1 MDSSVGYGVVSNF
14 SIPLTGSSSIFRNAC
29 QQSGFAWQALRLPVL
44 SAPLKAWNAG
54 RAAALAC
61 PRALL
66 MGSGQIS

>member
-14 SIPLTGSSSIFRNAC
+14 SIPLTASSCIFRNAC
-29 QQSGFAWQALRLPVL
+29 QQSGFAWQARLPVL
-44 SAPLKAWNAG
+44 SAPLKAWNVG